1 MLRKLIELIKQAIR
15 RMTKYTDITD
25 LVDIDEVLISDEMS
39 EAIQQWKLMYK
50 NEASWIDSDVSSMG
64 LPKSICQML
73 QMMVMCELTVD
84 ITPPPITQ
92 VNTETGEIEEVPV
105 ETKEDSLAEYINN
118 LFKAQL
124 LSKLD
129 TNLEKAM
136 ALGGMIIKPYLVK
149 DSIYFDFVL
158 QGDFYPISF
167 DDDGRII
174 DVAFLDQFIS
184 GSDLYTKIE
193 RHTFSDNTIVVQN
206 KAFKAK
212 LVDNDDM
219 DEQELGKEI
228 PLTAV
233 SKWADIEP
241 EVTIQDVEKPM
252 YGYYRVPVANNVDM
266 ESPLGVSVF
275 SAAADLIKLADI
287 QFSRLDWEYE
297 AGQIAIDVDSTAL
310 CTQDT
315 YFKQRLDSGKDRIY
329 RKLDLG
335 NEDTYHAFTPS
346 LRDTSYIQGLNTYLH
361 KIEDA
366 CGLARGTLGDVQSD
380 ARTATEIKILRQNT
394 YTTITKNQESLEQAF
409 RDAIDGAKVF
419 IELYEL
425 HKIEDFD
432 VAINW
437 SDSIL
442 TDVDT
447 ELAQKRLLVQD
458 GILSKAE
465 LRAWYTG
472 EDLDTAKQAIEEM
485 QEESIRLS
493 QELMF
498 NAASEDAGGEE
509 E

>member
-1 MLRKLIELIKQAIR
+1 MLRKLIELIREAIR
-15 RMTKYTDITD
+15 KMTKYSSITD
-25 LVDIDEVLISDEMS
+25 LSDIDEVLISDEMS
-39 EAIQQWKLMYK
+39 DAIQKWKLMYK
-50 NEASWIDSDVSSMG
+50 NEAPWIDSEVSSMG

-73 QMMVMCELTVD
+73 QMMVMCELEVD
-84 ITPPPITQ
+84 IAPPSVTH
-92 VNTETGEIEEVPV
+92 VNEQTGEVQEIKV
-105 ETKEDSLAEYINN
+105 EASEDSLASYMYN
-118 LFKAQL
+118 LFDTQL
-124 LSKLD
+124 LSRLD
-129 TNLEKAM
+129 INLEKAM
-136 ALGGMIIKPYLVK
+136 ALGGMIIKPYLSN
-149 DSIYFDFVL
+149 DSIYFDFVM

-167 DDDGRII
+167 DDDGRITDI
-174 DVAFLDQFIS
+174 AFLDQFIS
-184 GSDLYTKIE
+184 GSDLYTKVE
-193 RHTFSDNTIVVQN
+193 RHTFSNNTVIVQN

-212 LVDNDDM
+212 LVEVDDM
-219 DEQELGKEI
+219 NEQELGNEI
-228 PLTAV
+228 SLTSV
-233 SKWADIEP
+233 SRWKSIEP
-241 EVTIQDVEKPM
+241 EVTIENVDKPL
-252 YGYYRVPVANNVDM
+252 YGYYKVPIANNVDM
-266 ESPLGVSVF
+266 DSPLGVSVF
-275 SAAADLIKLADI
+275 SSAVDLIKLADI

-394 YTTITKNQESLEQAF
+394 YTTITKNQESLERTF
-409 RDAIDGAKVF
+409 RDAIDGAAVF
-419 IELYEL
+419 VELYDL
-425 HKIEDFD
+425 HQIEDFD

-447 ELAQKRLLVQD
+447 ELTQKRLLVQD

-472 EDLDTAKQAIEEM
+472 EDIDTAKEIIAEM
-485 QEESIRLS
+485 QQDAIRIS

-498 NAASEDAGGEE
+498 NTSVDTTTTEE
-509 E
+509 

>member
-1 MLRKLIELIKQAIR
+1 MLRKLIELIREAIR
-15 RMTKYTDITD
+15 KMTKYSSITD
-25 LVDIDEVLISDEMS
+25 LSNIDEVLISDEMS
-39 EAIQQWKLMYK
+39 DAMQKWKLMYK
-50 NEASWIDSDVSSMG
+50 NEAPWIDSEVSSMG

-92 VNTETGEIEEVPV
+92 INTETGEIEEVPV
-105 ETKEDSLAEYINN
+105 ETTEDSLAEYIKN
-118 LFKAQL
+118 LFELQL

-129 TNLEKAM
+129 INLEKAM
-136 ALGGMIIKPYLVK
+136 ALGGMIIKPYIVNE
-149 DSIYFDFVL
+149 SIYFDFVL

-167 DDDGRII
+167 DDDGTIT

-184 GSDLYTKIE
+184 GSDLYTKVE
-193 RHTFSDNTIVVQN
+193 RHTFSDNTVVVQN

-219 DEQELGKEI
+219 DEQELGNEI

-233 SKWADIEP
+233 SRWSDIEP

-252 YGYYRVPVANNVDM
+252 YGYYKVPVANNVDM
-266 ESPLGVSVF
+266 ESPLGVSV
-275 SAAADLIKLADI
+275 
-287 QFSRLDWEYE
+287 FSRLDWEYE

-346 LRDTSYIQGLNTYLH
+346 LRDTSYIQGLNIYLH

-394 YTTITKNQESLEQAF
+394 YTTITKNQESLELAF

-447 ELAQKRLLVQD
+447 ELAQKRLLVH
-458 GILSKAE
+458 
-465 LRAWYTG
+465 R
-472 EDLDTAKQAIEEM
+472 
-485 QEESIRLS
+485 
-493 QELMF
+493 
-498 NAASEDAGGEE
+498 
-509 E
+509 